1 MPKTIKY
8 VGNVDR
14 WSELAVT
21 GGQALWRISQQ
32 EQRADSEAEMLLLTG
47 LFTLVQET
55 TQLPLSVSPAG
66 KRVVTLPEGQVLN
79 VSGGAGTAGV
89 VYRLDPVLGGTNS
102 LQSWPVGAGALA
114 PIGPYVGEQRF
125 LVTCAAGFVDVA
137 TVAAVLSAIGQV
149 QVDKNNT
156 VTKPGVPAVFSADVR
171 KLPNGQPV
179 GITRPVRN
187 MGKLMADFSGSQ
199 WGVANGLVEGSVT
212 RNYQAY
218 DALTGA
224 VTGIPSFTS
233 LPGTLKV
240 AIANETSEIRLGFAN
255 IKTQPING
263 QFMLICY
270 VENMV
275 GNKPGQGGPR
285 FSLNVEMSTESASGS
300 MINALRVSFTAS
312 QVREGWNVLK
322 FRMRDPAA
330 YIVGSG
336 AAEDHPFAVVASSYG
351 TGVDTDIVNK
361 PIRGAIRINFSGLD
375 APGVNVYL
383 DSMWTGWDTQA
394 QIVLGADTAGASIV
408 NMAAPLCM
416 ARGYKMYAAI
426 NVAGGMEG
434 QTVIDMDS
442 NTSLNAKVLQEM
454 GMELISHSMTH
465 VTIQNLTDM
474 SRVAYELQMQKA
486 WMHMRGFNSGLDFYA
501 SPVSSTSLPSEKIYA
516 ALGFKLQRHARK
528 SNTSVT
534 PWGIDN
540 PNHIGASDIGSGV
553 SDRCTRVTG
562 GVATTT
568 KGLQR
573 FSEMK
578 QCLDAM
584 VAYGDSWFPFFHD
597 VTKLGDSGS
606 GEDLTGSSITVT
618 YSALDKLLG
627 YCAQLEA
634 AGLLHVCDGMT
645 GFYYGSGR

>member
-1 MPKTIKY
+1 MPTIT
-8 VGNVDR
+8 
-14 WSELAVT
+14 A
-21 GGQALWRISQQ
+21 GGTPQTI
-32 EQRADSEAEMLLLTG
+32 
-47 LFTLVQET
+47 TL
-55 TQLPLSVSPAG
+55 S
-66 KRVVTLPEGQVLN
+66 EGQVLN

-114 PIGPYVGEQRF
+114 PIGPYAGQQRF

-434 QTVIDMDS
+434 LKWIHQ
-442 NTSLNAKVLQEM
+442 
-454 GMELISHSMTH
+454 
-465 VTIQNLTDM
+465 
-474 SRVAYELQMQKA
+474 SR
-486 WMHMRGFNSGLDFYA
+486 H
-501 SPVSSTSLPSEKIYA
+501 
-516 ALGFKLQRHARK
+516 
-528 SNTSVT
+528 
-534 PWGIDN
+534 
-540 PNHIGASDIGSGV
+540 
-553 SDRCTRVTG
+553 
-562 GVATTT
+562 
-568 KGLQR
+568 
-573 FSEMK
+573 
-578 QCLDAM
+578 
-584 VAYGDSWFPFFHD
+584 FPD
-597 VTKLGDSGS
+597 
-606 GEDLTGSSITVT
+606 
-618 YSALDKLLG
+618 
-627 YCAQLEA
+627 
-634 AGLLHVCDGMT
+634 
-645 GFYYGSGR
+645 